1 MKQLTTLLFTL
12 ISSISVMAQHN
23 LKPSQETTTA
33 MSYLKVYEGN
43 WSGEGWIQMG
53 PQKSFF
59 TIDEK
64 AGFKVGEGVFVF
76 EGLGK
81 DKTTKKT
88 IHQAYGIVTYDDQ
101 TDSYSMR
108 AFRAD
113 AKSMDADFSV
123 DQNGLIN
130 WAFEVPQ
137 GKISYVIE
145 VKDGQWIEKG
155 NIDMGGGR
163 SFQFMEMVLEKE

>member
-1 MKQLTTLLFTL
+1 MKYLSIL
-12 ISSISVMAQHN
+12 ILGILGSMQAVGQQN
-23 LKPSQETTTA
+23 LKPSEETINA
-33 MSYLKVYEGN
+33 MSNLKIYEGS

-64 AGFKVGEGVFVF
+64 AGHKVGGGVFVF
-76 EGLGK
+76 EGLGH
-81 DKTTKKT
+81 DKTSKEI
-88 IHQAYGIVTYDDQ
+88 IHQAYGIVTYDDA
-101 TDSYSMR
+101 TDAYSMR

-130 WAFEVPQ
+130 WGFEVPQ

-145 VKDGQWIEKG
+145 VKEGQWIEKG
-155 NIDMGGGR
+155 TIEMGGGR
-163 SFQFMEMVLEKE
+163 SFQFMEMLLERE